1 VVALVALVGWRVG
14 RRERAPTR
22 RLSMADRLAR
32 AGASPSATVGV
43 RLAFDPSPTD
53 TGWRTVV
60 GVVALAVAVAVGAAG
75 VVGSLDDLRSSPDR
89 LGQAW
94 DASAGNF
101 ASVDGLELGKQT
113 MGELPG
119 IDAVA
124 GESSIPAEVDG
135 RSVTAVSHVPITG
148 ELVPALVRGRP
159 VSDTDEVVVG
169 ELLAED
175 LGVDLGDSLPVSF
188 SFSEEPVDLDV
199 VGIGAVGAMGFDLDP
214 GRALLVHDELAARD
228 QEFGVSVLLVRFS
241 EDADRAPTVAALRKA
256 FPNTVLLA
264 PVPPRSVQ
272 TLAGL
277 TVLPVALAAAVALL
291 ALAAAATGAIA
302 SVRRRRRDLAILKVL
317 GMGRENVR
325 WVVRWQALIWSG
337 VALLVGLPAGLVLAA
352 VGWREVLRSLGL
364 DSPLTVPFGVM
375 AGLVVAAPAVLLGL
389 TWWPARQAAATA
401 PAVTLRS
408 E

>member
-1 VVALVALVGWRVG
+1 
-14 RRERAPTR
+14 
-22 RLSMADRLAR
+22 
-32 AGASPSATVGV
+32 
-43 RLAFDPSPTD
+43 
-53 TGWRTVV
+53 
-60 GVVALAVAVAVGAAG
+60 
-75 VVGSLDDLRSSPDR
+75 
-89 LGQAW
+89 
-94 DASAGNF
+94 
-101 ASVDGLELGKQT
+101 
-113 MGELPG
+113 
-119 IDAVA
+119 
-124 GESSIPAEVDG
+124 
-135 RSVTAVSHVPITG
+135 
-148 ELVPALVRGRP
+148 
-159 VSDTDEVVVG
+159 
-169 ELLAED
+169 
-175 LGVDLGDSLPVSF
+175 
-188 SFSEEPVDLDV
+188 
-199 VGIGAVGAMGFDLDP
+199 
-214 GRALLVHDELAARD
+214 
-228 QEFGVSVLLVRFS
+228 
-241 EDADRAPTVAALRKA
+241 VAALRKA